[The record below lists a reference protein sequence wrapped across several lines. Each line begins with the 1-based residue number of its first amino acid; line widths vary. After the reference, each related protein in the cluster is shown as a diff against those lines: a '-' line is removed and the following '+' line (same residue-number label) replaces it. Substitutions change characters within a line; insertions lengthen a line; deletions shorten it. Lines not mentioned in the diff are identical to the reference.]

1 MLLTPIR
8 LCRVCIS
15 HQSDRHIRVCILHRS
30 DCHIRVCISHQSEH
44 RFWFFC
50 LRGVQRSNG
59 GSEGA
64 VRRME
69 SSFRMRN
76 VGFSVIL
83 TRILPRFLRNA
94 ILLDS

>member
-1 MLLTPIR
+1 MYLAPIR
-8 LCRVCIS
+8 ASFL
-15 HQSDRHIRVCILHRS
+15 
-30 DCHIRVCISHQSEH
+30 
-44 RFWFFC
+44 FFC

-59 GSEGA
+59 GSEEA

-83 TRILPRFLRNA
+83 TSILLGFLRNV
-94 ILLDS
+94 ILLDR